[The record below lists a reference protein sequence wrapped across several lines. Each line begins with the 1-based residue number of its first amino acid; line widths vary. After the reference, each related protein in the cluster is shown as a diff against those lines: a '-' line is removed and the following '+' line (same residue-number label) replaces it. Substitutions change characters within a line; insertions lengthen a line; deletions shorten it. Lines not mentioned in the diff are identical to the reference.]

1 MKKTVNLCWLVAAI
15 ALTFPTF
22 CQEPSG
28 KLDAEKGL
36 CPSGKSK
43 KEGALVKVCCETI
56 ADERSVYVKEYAK
69 SAILQVDHRIQ
80 NMPLPEGTPVDTL
93 PTTEPEIQNQLR
105 ELTAQSWNLELIV
118 SGAAMFATLSL
129 PDLLESALTYY
140 RYNLMTDAD
149 LIHEMMPAEMF
160 GIMKGA
166 CYVLFGAFLANFVM
180 RAFWIGLVGLL
191 AVYPDGIRYDRVYKL
206 SRYAQQR
213 LAGEMGTLSD
223 YIIRLDK
230 RCNVV
235 FALAFSLV
243 FFLFGI
249 AGFYAL
255 FVLIEASLQLLVPDH
270 LYETVRT
277 IVGWVLVSLVSGFI
291 LVYTILNLPRFRDD
305 DRFAPIAFRMSEGF
319 SIIFLGLYRPA
330 QYISLTFTSQ
340 IPQKIL
346 QKRYVWIIGLGLA
359 IEIVFMT
366 GQLVQIRNASDLFDS
381 RSFMSTRDPNQ
392 MVDVNAFDN
401 LRTPDQLIDNA
412 SIQSDVI
419 REPYIRLFLSYPKV
433 LDSELTKRFKEPQ
446 WPDNLSKKE
455 KREKRAAWYL
465 KSLESYFGVYV
476 NDSLYRAPGFLF
488 TQRAD
493 NGQRGLATVLMTNG
507 LKAGRNLLRITV
519 PDSANKPQPYYQI
532 PFWYV
537 PEN

>member
-1 MKKTVNLCWLVAAI
+1 MVRLRYNCEPTVRRIGKKRY
-15 ALTFPTF
+15 F
-22 CQEPSG
+22 
-28 KLDAEKGL
+28 
-36 CPSGKSK
+36 
-43 KEGALVKVCCETI
+43 
-56 ADERSVYVKEYAK
+56 ADEPRV
-69 SAILQVDHRIQ
+69 Q
-80 NMPLPEGTPVDTL
+80 NMTLPEQTPVEPNL
-93 PTTEPEIQNQLR
+93 STEPEIQDKLR

-191 AVYPDGIRYDRVYKL
+191 AVYPDGIRYDRIYKL

-249 AGFYAL
+249 AGFYAI
-255 FVLIEASLQLLVPDH
+255 FVLVEASLQLLVPDY

-277 IVGWVLVSLVSGFI
+277 VVGWSLASFVSVFFI
-291 LVYTILNLPRFRDD
+291 SYTILNLPRFRND

-319 SIIFLGLYRPA
+319 SIVFLGLYRPA

-340 IPQKIL
+340 IPQNIL
-346 QKRYVWIIGLGLA
+346 QKRYVWIIGLGLL
-359 IEIVFMT
+359 IEILFMT
-366 GQLVQIRNASDLFDS
+366 GQLVQVRNATDVFDS

-392 MVDVNAFDN
+392 LVDANAFDN
-401 LRTPDQLIDNA
+401 LRTADQLIDQA

-419 REPYIRLFLSYPKV
+419 REPYLRLFLSYPKL

-446 WPDNLSKKE
+446 WPDSLSKKE

-493 NGQRGLATVLMTNG
+493 NGQRGLTTVLVTSG

-519 PDSANKPQPYYQI
+519 PDSVNKPQPYYQI
-532 PFWYV
+532 PFWYI